1 MPHAH
6 VGGSGGTPAV
16 GDPGGAPA
24 VGDPGGAPAVG
35 DPSGAPAA
43 GDPRRAPPPSRDL
56 ARGANLLG
64 AVSLAVADR
73 IRAAAERGAA
83 QGGSAPAAL
92 VSLAGYLDG
101 SPIDAVRGPLGL
113 THSATVRVVDRLV
126 AAGLAR
132 RREGPDR
139 RSVAVEL
146 TQAGRGAAAEAARA
160 RAEALEEALAALDP
174 GERAELARL
183 HAKVLATLTDGRATA
198 GHICRLCDSHA
209 CGHEEGR
216 CPVTQAADA
225 AEARREQAERAGA

>member
-1 MPHAH
+1 MQHAH
-6 VGGSGGTPAV
+6 AGEPGPAQGSVT
-16 GDPGGAPA
+16 GD
-24 VGDPGGAPAVG
+24 
-35 DPSGAPAA
+35 
-43 GDPRRAPPPSRDL
+43 RARE
-56 ARGANLLG
+56 ANLLG

-73 IRAAAERGAA
+73 IRAAAEQGAA

-101 SPIDAVRGPLGL
+101 SPIDSVRGPLRL

-132 RREGPDR
+132 RREGMDR

-146 TQAGRGAAAEAARA
+146 TPAGHSAAAEALRA
-160 RAEALEEALAALDP
+160 RAEALEEALAGLDAE
-174 GERAELARL
+174 ERAQLAYL
-183 HAKVLATLTDGRATA
+183 HGKVLATLTDGRSAA

-225 AEARREQAERAGA
+225 AEEQAAAASREQAADAPA

>member
-1 MPHAH
+1 MRHAH
-6 VGGSGGTPAV
+6 VGDS
-16 GDPGGAPA
+16 GDPPTA
-24 VGDPGGAPAVG
+24 
-35 DPSGAPAA
+35 
-43 GDPRRAPPPSRDL
+43 RDL
-56 ARGANLLG
+56 AQGVNLLG
-64 AVSLAVADR
+64 SLALAVSDR
-73 IRAAAERGAA
+73 VRAAVERGAA

-126 AAGLAR
+126 TAGLAR
-132 RREGPDR
+132 RSEGTDR

-146 TQAGRGAAAEAARA
+146 TPAGRSAAAAAARA
-160 RAEALEEALAALDP
+160 RREALEEALAGLDP
-174 GERAELARL
+174 EERAELARL
-183 HAKVLATLTDGRATA
+183 HAKVLATLTDGRAAA

-225 AEARREQAERAGA
+225 AEARTAGRCAPA